1 MLYQSDSPYLFDS
14 SKFAREFG
22 FAGTPYA
29 TGIRE
34 TAAAFA
40 SSERRQSD
48 ARREDVAPAERSGVA
63 PSRLSVD

>member
-40 SSERRQSD
+40 SSERRQ
-48 ARREDVAPAERSGVA
+48 
-63 PSRLSVD
+63 